1 MADITKVLPSK
12 RFGIKEVADV
22 HFYTVSDTVKSLAEA
37 ITYYGSQTPVISFD
51 TLKVSNIESTA
62 ENSEARGGKGN
73 AALIS
78 WDYGREITVN
88 LEDALLS
95 METLSL
101 LFENDLTNVDNTITI
116 NANTF
121 PGTYAVIGTTYARNE
136 ATGTDE
142 VFKFVIPKAKIQ
154 SETTL
159 TMEADGDPTVIGM
172 TLKVLRAKNGD
183 MMGLIHDG
191 YQAAAATAKYYLTF
205 KFANG
210 DVMTKVVEG
219 TSTAWTSVTKPTL
232 ADRHSWDGYPTTGNV
247 DKNAT
252 VSSQ

>member
-1 MADITKVLPSK
+1 MPTINYNTPTK

-22 HFYTVSDTVKSLAEA
+22 HFYEIDSTVDSIDSALS
-37 ITYYGSQTPVISFD
+37 TYGERPVISFN

-78 WDYGREITVN
+78 WDYGREITVT

-101 LFENDLTNVDNTITI
+101 LFENDVENTNNTVKI
-116 NANTF
+116 NANVF

-154 SETTL
+154 SETNL
-159 TMEADGDPTVIGM
+159 TMEADGDPSVIGM
-172 TLKVLRAKNGD
+172 TLKVLRCGNGD
-183 MMGLIHDG
+183 MLGLVHDSIRCG
-191 YQAAAATAKYYLTF
+191 CRMEHLKETAT
-205 KFANG
+205 
-210 DVMTKVVEG
+210 
-219 TSTAWTSVTKPTL
+219 
-232 ADRHSWDGYPTTGNV
+232 
-247 DKNAT
+247 
-252 VSSQ
+252 SSC

>member
-1 MADITKVLPSK
+1 MN

-22 HFYTVSDTVKSLAEA
+22 SFYAIEENADLSAAQAKAAVSGKTPI
-37 ITYYGSQTPVISFD
+37 ITFD

-78 WDYGREITVN
+78 WDYGREITVT

-101 LFENDLTNVDNTITI
+101 LFENSISADGSVTI

-121 PGTYAVIGTTYARNE
+121 PGTYTVIGTTYARNE
-136 ATGTDE
+136 SDGKDHLFT
-142 VFKFVIPKAKIQ
+142 FIIPKAKIQ

-159 TMEADGDPTVIGM
+159 TMEAEGDPTVIGM
-172 TLKVLRAKNGD
+172 TLKVLRCKNGD
-183 MMGLIHDG
+183 MMVLERETKPYDANDTRYQVTFEFADG
-191 YQAAAATAKYYLTF
+191 DTTIFNVKSGDTIAAPTNTTATSTHTYSWPTVTTTVSKSAYYKEVATAI
-205 KFANG
+205 
-210 DVMTKVVEG
+210 
-219 TSTAWTSVTKPTL
+219 
-232 ADRHSWDGYPTTGNV
+232 
-247 DKNAT
+247 
-252 VSSQ
+252 